1 MINDK
6 FDVVVIGGGA
16 AGMMAAGTAAKRGKK
31 VALIEKNRLLGK
43 KMLITGK
50 GRCNITNACEEVE
63 DLINNVTKNSS
74 FLYSAFYN
82 FTNEDT
88 INFFNQLGVETKVER
103 GKRVFPVSDKSRDV
117 VDALVRYI
125 KKQKVEIICDRV
137 LNIITD
143 NECVMGVETEKN
155 GKVMADSIILAT
167 GGKSYQ
173 ATGSTGDGY
182 KFAESLGHT
191 VTEIMPSLVPVEV
204 EESWP
209 YELMGLALKNVEL
222 TVLNEK
228 NKEIYKDFGELM
240 FAHFGMSGPVVL
252 SASAHMRPMESGKYK
267 LVIDL
272 KPALDEKQLDARLL
286 RDFQKFAN
294 KDFINSLSELLPSGI
309 IEPIVELSGIDRHK
323 KVNSITKEERQKL
336 LSTIKGLTL
345 TVKDFCPI
353 EQAIITSGGI
363 SVKEIN
369 PSTMESKKIKGLF
382 FAGEIIDVDAYTGG
396 FNLQIAFSTG
406 VLAGEYC

>member
-1 MINDK
+1 MIDNK

-16 AGMMAAGTAAKRGKK
+16 AGMMAAGTAAKRGKR
-31 VALIEKNRLLGK
+31 VALIEKNRILGK

-88 INFFNQLGVETKVER
+88 IDFFNQLGIETKVER

-125 KKQKVEIICDRV
+125 KKQKVEIIYDRV
-137 LNIITD
+137 LSIITD
-143 NECVMGVETEKN
+143 NECVSGVETEKHGN
-155 GKVMADSIILAT
+155 IMAKSIILAT

-182 KFAESLGHT
+182 RFAERLGHT
-191 VTEIMPSLVPVEV
+191 VTEILPSLVPVEV

-209 YELMGLALKNVEL
+209 YDLMGLALKNVEL

-252 SASAHMRPMESGKYK
+252 SASAHMRPMERGKYK

-336 LSTIKGLTL
+336 LTTIKGLTL
-345 TVKDFCPI
+345 TVRDFCPI

-369 PSTMESKKIKGLF
+369 PSTMESKKIKGLY

-406 VLAGEYC
+406 VLAGESC